1 MPPRRKRGLPDVTL
15 PRDAPQNQPR
25 WHGAALVLAVALTYA
40 NSLPGAF
47 VLDDQA
53 TIVQNPEIRD
63 LSRPGGVLSPAPDSP
78 IAGRPLASLS
88 FALNYAA
95 GGLDVRGYHL
105 VNITLHA
112 ICALLVLALVRRTVE
127 SWEERRSGVPGDRAH
142 RHQLTI
148 DASRIALAASLLWA
162 VHPLNSEVVNYVS
175 QRTESMM
182 AVCYLAAMYAALRAA
197 EGRRRQGGTPFRSSG
212 RPGWEAFAVL
222 SCAAGALCKESIVT
236 APVMVA
242 LYDRVFIFASW
253 RQQWAARKGLYTGLA
268 AAAWIIVGLLLA
280 QGPRA
285 AVVGFSSGVSPWVY
299 LLNQAEMITHYL
311 RLALWPDTLV
321 AFYGWPM
328 PVTLAAAAPYL
339 AVIGSLI
346 AATAAAWRWRP
357 ALAFLGAW
365 FFVTLA
371 PASSI
376 VPVSTEVGAER
387 RMYLP
392 LIAVAILAAVA
403 VDRAA
408 QWMASG
414 ADLSKRRV
422 IRIAALAAVVGVAAL
437 LASVTIARNREY
449 ESPLTLARTI
459 VDRRPTAV
467 ASHMLAEELAMAG
480 RHDEAVP
487 HLRAAVAGGNSR
499 ARYLLGRILASQE
512 KHGEAIEQ
520 LQAFVNTYQPAR
532 PLVPKWLEAP
542 ITDVV
547 PARFLLGRA
556 FGLRGEWDRA
566 EEQARL
572 ILDLVPSHI
581 GAQGLL
587 GDVMFARQEWEAALE
602 HYGKYLARQPSDTRA
617 LINYGV
623 AHVGVERLDGAVAA
637 FRRAAD
643 LDPANARVRELLAM
657 AEQDRRNADASS
669 K

>member
-1 MPPRRKRGLPDVTL
+1 VPPGRKRGLPQD
-15 PRDAPQNQPR
+15 QPW

-40 NSLPGAF
+40 NSLSGAF

-95 GGLDVRGYHL
+95 GGLDVRGYHV
-105 VNITLHA
+105 VNIALHA
-112 ICALLVLALVRRTVE
+112 ICALLVLAIVRRTAGR
-127 SWEERRSGVPGDRAH
+127 WAN

-148 DASRIALAASLLWA
+148 DASRIALAASLMWA

-182 AVCYLAAMYAALRAA
+182 AVCYLAAMYAANRAA
-197 EGRRRQGGTPFRSSG
+197 ESRRRHR
-212 RPGWEAFAVL
+212 WEAFAVL

-236 APVMVA
+236 APVMIA
-242 LYDRVFIFASW
+242 LFDRVFIFESW
-253 RQQWAARKGLYTGLA
+253 RQQWAARKGLYAGLA
-268 AAAWIIVGLLLA
+268 AATWIVVGLLLA

-321 AFYGWPM
+321 AFYGWPV

-339 AVIGSLI
+339 AVIAGLI
-346 AATAAAWRWRP
+346 AATAAAWRWWP

-403 VDRAA
+403 VERAA
-408 QWMASG
+408 QWMAPG

-422 IRIAALAAVVGVAAL
+422 TRSAALAAVLGVAAL

-459 VDRRPTAV
+459 VERRPTAV
-467 ASHMLAEELAMAG
+467 ASHMLGEELLGVG

-542 ITDVV
+542 IIDVV

-587 GDVMFARQEWEAALE
+587 GDVMFARQEWEAALA
-602 HYGKYLARQPSDTRA
+602 HYGTYLARQPSDTRA

-623 AHVGVERLDGAVAA
+623 AHVGVGRLDGAVAA

-643 LDPANARVRELLAM
+643 LDPGNARARELLAM
-657 AEQDRRNADASS
+657 AEQDRARLEAETQR
-669 K
+669 